1 MFLNGYLFLQGL
13 YRMDSLKKKKVR
25 FSEEMD
31 LLLLREV
38 LGQNPFEDYSKWIL
52 IQQALQAV
60 LNLEI
65 SVRTL
70 KDRLT
75 LLLNAW
81 FIKNKK
87 NENK

>member
-38 LGQNPFEDYSKWIL
+38 LGQNPFEDYSL
-52 IQQALQAV
+52 DSDSTSLTGCSQFR
-60 LNLEI
+60 NI
-65 SVRTL
+65 SEDPKRSADSFVECMVH
-70 KDRLT
+70 K
-75 LLLNAW
+75 
-81 FIKNKK
+81 
-87 NENK
+87 E